1 MTGKTMNEQLNAMD
15 RLARPEWAMAALSA
29 NASNFWESQD
39 KLLDNMQ
46 SLANG
51 WFERRHAGTHAALEA
66 AERICKAGNPAD
78 VMREYQAWA
87 TGASQRLMA
96 DGLACQQQMLS
107 LLGAMRP
114 PVMNLEAAKASA
126 QDAAKAFE
134 QSFTSRER
142 GESEQPRSQ
151 SRAA

>member
-1 MTGKTMNEQLNAMD
+1 MTGKTLNEQLNAMD
-15 RLARPEWAMAALSA
+15 RIVRPEWAMAAMGA
-29 NASNFWESQD
+29 GACNFWQSQD

-51 WFERRHAGTHAALEA
+51 WFELRHAGTHAALEA

-78 VMREYQAWA
+78 MMREYQAWA

-114 PVMNLEAAKASA
+114 PVMNPEAASASV
-126 QDAAKAFE
+126 QDAARAFE
-134 QSFTSRER
+134 QSYTSREK

-151 SRAA
+151 SWAA